1 MERSPRTSASGD
13 PFARFRREHRGVLG
27 RLARLEQ
34 AVLARRPDRAAEELL
49 RAAVLHLERQFA
61 THMAAEDQVL
71 FPAVG
76 ASFPEA
82 RETLAPLALEH
93 AELRSMLATLQ
104 RTLDQPRGRARGEQ
118 LVVQTRDLVDLLRI
132 HIEKEEAVV
141 FALAERVL
149 RPRGVRELARRL
161 RPFNHPGPTAGSTH
175 RAATPTRR
183 AVRRP
188 TQKGTHS

>member
-1 MERSPRTSASGD
+1 MERTARPRPAND

-27 RLARLEQ
+27 RLDRLED
-34 AVLARRPDRAAEELL
+34 AMLLKRPTRASETLL
-49 RAAVLHLERQFA
+49 REAVAHFERQFA
-61 THMAAEDQVL
+61 THMAAEDAVL

-82 RETLAPLALEH
+82 RETLAPLADEH
-93 AELRSMLATLQ
+93 VVLRSMLVTLQ
-104 RTLDQPRGRARGEQ
+104 QTLDQPRDRARDEQ

-149 RPRGVRELARRL
+149 RPRGVRELSQRL
-161 RPFNHPGPTAGSTH
+161 RPFIHPGRT
-175 RAATPTRR
+175 ATPTRR
-183 AVRRP
+183 TTRRQP
-188 TQKGTHS
+188 KGTHS